1 MNVTGYSLIAYA
13 AICTLF
19 YVRESVSLCTQLRS
33 LSDKI
38 WKKIIW
44 NDSRDTFA
52 KVTEKWW
59 VILCE
64 ESQYVII
71 IKKFWVSS
79 EKWFFFTFFLTLFF
93 FLQPKVTSKRISIL
107 QFRRQ
112 LCKPNRYKICA
123 CLFSQRKCKL
133 AK

>member
-1 MNVTGYSLIAYA
+1 MLPFARYSMSE
-13 AICTLF
+13 
-19 YVRESVSLCTQLRS
+19 RVSLFARNLRS

-71 IKKFWVSS
+71 IKTFWVSS

-93 FLQPKVTSKRISIL
+93 FFATESDL
-107 QFRRQ
+107 
-112 LCKPNRYKICA
+112 
-123 CLFSQRKCKL
+123 
-133 AK
+133 